1 MGCTMATRRLS
12 QMERRIM
19 EILWTKS
26 PLTIRQIQEAFPG
39 RKRPAYTTV
48 QTMVYRLEGKKA
60 LRRVSKISNAHV
72 FEPLLSRDA
81 AGGRLI
87 DELLKL
93 FGGGIQPVIAHLIET
108 GKLTMED
115 VKEAEKTLRNL
126 PKKGKTE

>member
-1 MGCTMATRRLS
+1 
-12 QMERRIM
+12 MERRIM
-19 EILWTKS
+19 EILWLKA
-26 PLTIRQIQEAFPG
+26 PLTIRQIQESFPG
-39 RKRPAYTTV
+39 RTRPAYTTI
-48 QTMVYRLEGKKA
+48 QTMVYRLENKKA

-87 DELLKL
+87 DELLNF

-115 VKEAEKTLRNL
+115 VKEAEKILRNL

>member
-1 MGCTMATRRLS
+1 MRTRRLS
-12 QMERRIM
+12 TMERRIM
-19 EILWTKS
+19 EILWAKS
-26 PLTIRQIQEAFPG
+26 PLTIRQIQEAFTG
-39 RKRPAYTTV
+39 RIRPAYTTI
-48 QTMVYRLEGKKA
+48 QTMVYRLEEKKA

-81 AGGRLI
+81 AGKRLI
-87 DELLKL
+87 EELLEF
-93 FGGGIQPVIAHLIET
+93 FGGGIQPVIARLIET